1 MAFVDEFDFYGK
13 GGRGGDGVVR
23 WRHEKFIAK
32 GGPNGGNGGAGG
44 NLLIRGVKNIHLLSK
59 YKHQKEFM
67 AENGGD
73 GEGGSRQGHYGADL
87 IIDLPLGSIVT
98 NKTTKQKFYIN
109 AVGQTETLLKGGRG
123 GFGNEHF
130 KSSINTTPTKATG
143 GEHGE
148 EAHFS
153 IELELVADVGL
164 VGFPNAGKSSL
175 INALTNTDVKVG
187 NYEFTTLEPSL
198 GDFYGHIIADIP
210 GLIEGASSGKGLG
223 TKFLKHIKRT
233 KKIIHLVSLEDVDTV
248 EERYNAIRKELSQ
261 YSKDL
266 EDKEEIIL
274 LTKTDTVDSAVVS
287 KIQKSLEKK
296 LGKKVYTISLF
307 DDASIEAFKHNLSRL
322 LEEVKVEE
330 V

>member
-13 GGRGGDGVVR
+13 GGKGGDGVVR

-44 NLLIRGVKNIHLLSK
+44 NLVIRGVKNIHLLSK
-59 YKHQKEFM
+59 YKHQKEFF

-73 GEGGSRQGHYGADL
+73 GEGGSRQGHYGNDL
-87 IIDLPLGSIVT
+87 VIDLPLGSIVT
-98 NKTTKQKFYIN
+98 NKTTKQQFFIN
-109 AVGQTETLLKGGRG
+109 TVGQTETLLKGGRG

-148 EAHFS
+148 EAHFH

-210 GLIEGASSGKGLG
+210 GLIEGASTGRGLG

-233 KKIIHLVSLEDVDTV
+233 KKIIHLISLEDPDTV
-248 EERYNAIRKELSQ
+248 LSRYDTIHQELSQ

-274 LTKTDTVDSAVVS
+274 LTKTDTSDP
-287 KIQKSLEKK
+287 KTIQHIKNQLEKK
-296 LGKKVYTISLF
+296 TGKDVFIISLF
-307 DDASIEAFKHNLSRL
+307 DDTSIEAFKHTLSKI
-322 LEEVKVEE
+322 LEK
-330 V
+330 